1 MINIT
6 YHNVHNRFKLN
17 GYHFTKDDM
26 LRVAYSFIKEG
37 REFEKPVGQFFLDWF
52 DQNSYIELQ
61 TSGTTGKPKTIRI
74 EKQAMVDSAI
84 ATGDFFDIHPGSK
97 VLQCLP
103 VKYIAGK
110 LMFVRAFVLGLDMDL
125 VAPSAA
131 PMLNNETHYD
141 FTAMV
146 PLQAQ
151 NSLVELQMVKKVII
165 GGARI
170 SPSLEVELL
179 KLPTTVFETY
189 GMTETITHIAAKKVG
204 ETAFKVL
211 PNITISYDDR
221 NCLVIHAPRISDKLI
236 VTNDL
241 VEMQNENEFVF
252 KGRFDT
258 IINSG
263 GIKLIPEQIEDKLA
277 RKIHNRF
284 FITGQTDE
292 VLGEKVVLVIE
303 GEPQTIKDS
312 WFSSLD
318 KYEKPKEVIFIPQF
332 KETENGKILR
342 KESLN

>member
-1 MINIT
+1 
-6 YHNVHNRFKLN
+6 
-17 GYHFTKDDM
+17 
-26 LRVAYSFIKEG
+26 
-37 REFEKPVGQFFLDWF
+37 
-52 DQNSYIELQ
+52 
-61 TSGTTGKPKTIRI
+61 
-74 EKQAMVDSAI
+74 
-84 ATGDFFDIHPGSK
+84 
-97 VLQCLP
+97 
-103 VKYIAGK
+103 
-110 LMFVRAFVLGLDMDL
+110 
-125 VAPSAA
+125 
-131 PMLNNETHYD
+131 
-141 FTAMV
+141 
-146 PLQAQ
+146 
-151 NSLVELQMVKKVII
+151 
-165 GGARI
+165 
-170 SPSLEVELL
+170 
-179 KLPTTVFETY
+179 
-189 GMTETITHIAAKKVG
+189 
-204 ETAFKVL
+204 L

-221 NCLVIHAPRISDKLI
+221 NCLVIHAPRISEKLI